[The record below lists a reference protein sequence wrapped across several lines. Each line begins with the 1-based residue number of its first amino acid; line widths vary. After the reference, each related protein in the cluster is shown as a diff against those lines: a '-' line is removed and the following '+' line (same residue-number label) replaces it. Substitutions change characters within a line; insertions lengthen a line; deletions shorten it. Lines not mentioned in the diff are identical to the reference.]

1 LVQFPWI
8 SVSRRATVY
17 DDHHDGLLSA
27 ACSARDHVS
36 RVSVGDVELY
46 VHERGEG
53 RPIVALHGGPGLDG
67 SVWFPGLDPV
77 VDLGYRVLAPDHRGN
92 GRSDGGDPARWTVP
106 QMADD
111 VEALFDTL
119 RLEDVVVIGWSF
131 GTFVA
136 QSHMVR
142 HGSASAYVLM
152 GTISHPGAL
161 ANVAHELAIFEP
173 ESLRQQVAASWE
185 LEATVETPE
194 QAKQLLADQLPF
206 HVADP
211 TGPLVEELVAA
222 DRVVYRPDVLR
233 HFAAGGEYGMLDL
246 REELRRV
253 ERPTLIL
260 SGANDRTTPAAS
272 AHELTE
278 LLPQCEE
285 IVISD
290 CAHMVPY
297 EQPAAFLAAL
307 TGFLARH

>member
-1 LVQFPWI
+1 M
-8 SVSRRATVY
+8 
-17 DDHHDGLLSA
+17 
-27 ACSARDHVS
+27 

-53 RPIVALHGGPGLDG
+53 RPLVALHGGPGLDG

-111 VEALFDTL
+111 VEALIDAL
-119 RLEDVVVIGWSF
+119 ALEDAVVIGWSF
-131 GTFVA
+131 GSFVA
-136 QSHMVR
+136 QSHMP
-142 HGSASAYVLM
+142 ATAAPPPYVLM
-152 GTISHPGAL
+152 GTVAHPGAL

-185 LEATVETPE
+185 LEATVETLE
-194 QAKQLLADQLPF
+194 QAKQLLADQMPF

-211 TGPLVEELVAA
+211 TGPLVAELIAA
-222 DRVVYRPDVLR
+222 DRVVYRPEVLR

-246 REELRRV
+246 REELRHV
-253 ERPTLIL
+253 QKPTLIL

-272 AHELTE
+272 AHELTAF
-278 LLPQCEE
+278 LPQCEE
-285 IVISD
+285 IVIPN

-297 EQPAAFLAAL
+297 EQPDAFLAAL